1 MTHNPIA
8 AVTHH
13 GPFYARTRLPTEH
26 GTFDVRVFREDDKE
40 HLAISVGELDGAE
53 ALPVRVHSEC
63 LTSEVLGSLKCDCK
77 PQLDR
82 ALELIQRQGRGVV
95 LYMRQEGRGIGLGN
109 KIRAYSLQEQGI
121 DTVDANRLLG
131 FGDDLRR
138 YGAAA
143 EMLAGLG
150 VRSVALVTNNPLKV
164 DGLRAAGVD
173 VVDRIPLVTGVN
185 PVNVHYLETKRVRM
199 GHMYSADEVNV
210 ETEDSPAKAG

>member
-1 MTHNPIA
+1 MTHNPA
-8 AVTHH
+8 AVAED
-13 GPFYARTRLPTEH
+13 GPFYARTRLPTAH
-26 GTFDVRVFREDDKE
+26 GTFDVRVFREGDKE
-40 HLAISVGELDGAE
+40 HLAISVGELKGAE

-77 PQLDR
+77 PQLDG
-82 ALELIQRQGRGVV
+82 ALELIQREGRGVV

-109 KIRAYSLQEQGI
+109 KIRAYHLQEQGV

-131 FGDDLRR
+131 FDDDLRR

-143 EMLAGLG
+143 DMLAGLG

-164 DGLRAAGVD
+164 DGLRAAGVP

-199 GHMYSADEVNV
+199 GHMYSSDDVQVDEASAV
-210 ETEDSPAKAG
+210 DQAG